1 MYVITGITGR
11 VGGQAARV
19 LRGAGLPVRGVMRD
33 QSKAAAWAAHG
44 CEIALADTT
53 DAAALIKAYS

>member
-1 MYVITGITGR
+1 MHVITGITGR

-33 QSKAAAWAAHG
+33 QSKAAAWPHTVAGSHWR
-44 CEIALADTT
+44 
-53 DAAALIKAYS
+53 KRPMQRR